1 MTPEKKAAVINALSG
16 LSLSELQE
24 VYTKVSNAYHV
35 APKKSLTQDEV
46 EQALKYTI
54 QSITTCNWVGVT

>member
-1 MTPEKKAAVINALSG
+1 MTPEKKANVIKALSG

-46 EQALKYTI
+46 EQALKHTI
-54 QSITTCNWVGVT
+54 